1 MFNTHTHTH
10 TQTNIDRG
18 GRLRCTLY
26 RFICFCVSV
35 SLIQQMTDSEWLFYA
50 LLRSIAIRIRHF
62 SAPQCGWWSDRMFNP
77 IVWDQHQSNCN
88 CPGLHLLPVDVM
100 VFSQNQIE
108 TGRNLEKILSKN
120 DWITG
125 LLDGSKPQQTS
136 AATMI
141 GTEAD
146 PDNADEDDGR
156 SSGIARET
164 VNSLGLPERPVA
176 ASAAPAPAGAAAGGK
191 RQQRRRPMFL
201 LLLYRNIFMI

>member
-1 MFNTHTHTH
+1 
-10 TQTNIDRG
+10 
-18 GRLRCTLY
+18 
-26 RFICFCVSV
+26 
-35 SLIQQMTDSEWLFYA
+35 
-50 LLRSIAIRIRHF
+50 
-62 SAPQCGWWSDRMFNP
+62 
-77 IVWDQHQSNCN
+77 
-88 CPGLHLLPVDVM
+88 
-100 VFSQNQIE
+100 
-108 TGRNLEKILSKN
+108 
-120 DWITG
+120 
-125 LLDGSKPQQTS
+125 
-136 AATMI
+136 MI

>member
-1 MFNTHTHTH
+1 MFNTHTHK
-10 TQTNIDRG
+10 RK
-18 GRLRCTLY
+18 RLRMLY
-26 RFICFCVSV
+26 RFIPFRIVSV

-136 AATMI
+136 AATMMF
-141 GTEAD
+141 ALNHRRWHPHHRQVQ
-146 PDNADEDDGR
+146 PDLFFQTGSDG
-156 SSGIARET
+156 IT
-164 VNSLGLPERPVA
+164 TKL
-176 ASAAPAPAGAAAGGK
+176 
-191 RQQRRRPMFL
+191 RRTIR
-201 LLLYRNIFMI
+201 RN